1 MDITKENNG
10 NTKQAR
16 EIQKMVMQLIQ
27 LWIPTL
33 EDELHGQKSALRS
46 RAMKLMGLWI
56 TRLEFENEEDRL
68 RKEQLEWEHENE
80 ILNQDEWEGEENNYD
95 WEFRHKHI

>member
-27 LWIPTL
+27 LWIPAL

-56 TRLEFENEEDRL
+56 TRLEFDNEEDRL
-68 RKEQLEWEHENE
+68 RKETTEWSNENE
-80 ILNQDEWEGEENNYD
+80 ILNKEYGGEEFDYEFK
-95 WEFRHKHI
+95 WEHI

>member
-1 MDITKENNG
+1 MDITRENK

-16 EIQKMVMQLIQ
+16 EIQKMVTQLIQ

-56 TRLEFENEEDRL
+56 ERLEMENDEKRL
-68 RKEQLEWEHENE
+68 RKEIQDWEYENDE
-80 ILNQDEWEGEENNYD
+80 LNYGEEQFD
-95 WEFRHKHI
+95 WEFKYDHV

>member
-1 MDITKENNG
+1 MDMKKENNG

-27 LWIPTL
+27 LWIPAL

-56 TRLEFENEEDRL
+56 TRLEFDNEEDRL
-68 RKEQLEWEHENE
+68 RKETTEWSNENE
-80 ILNQDEWEGEENNYD
+80 ILNKEYGEEEFDYEFK
-95 WEFRHKHI
+95 WEHI

>member
-1 MDITKENNG
+1 MDITRENK

-16 EIQKMVMQLIQ
+16 EIQKMVTQLIQ
-27 LWIPTL
+27 LWIPAL

-56 TRLEFENEEDRL
+56 ERLEMENDEKRL
-68 RKEQLEWEHENE
+68 RKEIQEWEYENDE
-80 ILNQDEWEGEENNYD
+80 LNYGEEHFD
-95 WEFRHKHI
+95 WEFRYEHV

>member
-1 MDITKENNG
+1 MDIKKENNG

-16 EIQKMVMQLIQ
+16 EFQKMVMELIQ

-56 TRLEFENEEDRL
+56 TRLEFDNAEDLLIKEIREWENEN
-68 RKEQLEWEHENE
+68 NE
-80 ILNQDEWEGEENNYD
+80 LNCGVDQYD
-95 WEFRHKHI
+95 WDFWNEHV

>member
-1 MDITKENNG
+1 MDITKDNK

-16 EIQKMVMQLIQ
+16 EIQKMVMELIQ

-56 TRLEFENEEDRL
+56 TRLEFDNAEDLL
-68 RKEQLEWEHENE
+68 RKEIQEWEYENNE
-80 ILNQDEWEGEENNYD
+80 LNYGEEQYD
-95 WEFRHKHI
+95 WGFRYEHV

>member
-1 MDITKENNG
+1 MDIKKENG

-16 EIQKMVMQLIQ
+16 EIQNMVIQLMQ

-33 EDELHGQKSALRS
+33 EDELHGQKSALKS

-68 RKEQLEWEHENE
+68 RKEIFEWEREDNE
-80 ILNQDEWEGEENNYD
+80 LNYGEDQYD
-95 WEFRHKHI
+95 WEFRQEHV

>member
-1 MDITKENNG
+1 MDMKKENNG

-56 TRLEFENEEDRL
+56 TRLEFDNEEDRL
-68 RKEQLEWEHENE
+68 RKEIQEWEY
-80 ILNQDEWEGEENNYD
+80 ENNELNCGEDQYD
-95 WEFRHKHI
+95 WEFRQEHV

>member
-1 MDITKENNG
+1 MDITRENK

-16 EIQKMVMQLIQ
+16 EIQKMVTQLIQ

-56 TRLEFENEEDRL
+56 TRLEYDNEEVRL
-68 RKEQLEWEHENE
+68 RKEIQEWEYFNDE
-80 ILNQDEWEGEENNYD
+80 LNYGLEEFDFDFRWE
-95 WEFRHKHI
+95 HV

>member
-1 MDITKENNG
+1 MDITKENK

-16 EIQKMVMQLIQ
+16 EIQKMVIQLMQ

-33 EDELHGQKSALRS
+33 EDELHGQKSALKS

-56 TRLEFENEEDRL
+56 TRLEFDNAEDRL
-68 RKEQLEWEHENE
+68 RKEIFEWEQENTV
-80 ILNQDEWEGEENNYD
+80 LNDVEGQYD
-95 WEFRHKHI
+95 WGFKQEHV

>member
-1 MDITKENNG
+1 MDITRENK

-16 EIQKMVMQLIQ
+16 EIQKMVMELIQ

-56 TRLEFENEEDRL
+56 TRLEFDNAEDLL
-68 RKEQLEWEHENE
+68 RKEIQEWEYENDE
-80 ILNQDEWEGEENNYD
+80 LNYGEEQYD
-95 WEFRHKHI
+95 WGFRYEHV

>member
-1 MDITKENNG
+1 MDITKENKK
-10 NTKQAR
+10 TKQAR
-16 EIQKMVMQLIQ
+16 EIQKMVIELIQ

-56 TRLEFENEEDRL
+56 TRLEFDNAEDLL
-68 RKEQLEWEHENE
+68 RKEIQEWEYENNE
-80 ILNQDEWEGEENNYD
+80 LNYGEEQYD
-95 WEFRHKHI
+95 WGFIHEHV

>member
-1 MDITKENNG
+1 MDIRKRNK
-10 NTKQAR
+10 NTEQAR
-16 EIQKMVMQLIQ
+16 EIQNMVMQLIQ

-56 TRLEFENEEDRL
+56 TRLEYDNEEVRL
-68 RKEQLEWEHENE
+68 RKEIQEWEYFNDE
-80 ILNQDEWEGEENNYD
+80 LNYGLEEFDFDFRWE
-95 WEFRHKHI
+95 HV

>member
-1 MDITKENNG
+1 MDIKKENNG

-16 EIQKMVMQLIQ
+16 EFQKMVMELIQ

-56 TRLEFENEEDRL
+56 TRLEFDNAEDLL
-68 RKEQLEWEHENE
+68 RKEIREWEN
-80 ILNQDEWEGEENNYD
+80 ENNELNCGVDQYD
-95 WEFRHKHI
+95 WNFWNEHV

>member
-1 MDITKENNG
+1 MDIKKENG

-16 EIQKMVMQLIQ
+16 EFQKMVMQLIQ
-27 LWIPTL
+27 LWIPAL

-68 RKEQLEWEHENE
+68 RKEIFEWEREDNE
-80 ILNQDEWEGEENNYD
+80 LNYGEGQYD
-95 WEFRHKHI
+95 WGFREEHV

>member
-1 MDITKENNG
+1 MDITKENK

-16 EIQKMVMQLIQ
+16 EIQKMVMELIQ

-56 TRLEFENEEDRL
+56 TRLEFDNAEDLL
-68 RKEQLEWEHENE
+68 RKEIQEWEYENDE
-80 ILNQDEWEGEENNYD
+80 LNYGEEQYD
-95 WEFRHKHI
+95 WGFRYEHV

>member
-1 MDITKENNG
+1 MDITKENKK
-10 NTKQAR
+10 TKQAR
-16 EIQKMVMQLIQ
+16 EIQKMVMELIQ

-56 TRLEFENEEDRL
+56 TRLEFDNAEDLL
-68 RKEQLEWEHENE
+68 RKEIQEWEYENTE
-80 ILNQDEWEGEENNYD
+80 LNYGEEQYD
-95 WEFRHKHI
+95 WGFRHEHV

>member
-1 MDITKENNG
+1 MDIKREKR

-16 EIQKMVMQLIQ
+16 EIQNMVMQLIQ

-46 RAMKLMGLWI
+46 RAMKLMALWI
-56 TRLEFENEEDRL
+56 ERLEMENEEDRL
-68 RKEQLEWEHENE
+68 RNAIYGWERENDE
-80 ILNQDEWEGEENNYD
+80 LNFAVKQYK
-95 WEFRHKHI
+95 WEFTNEHV

>member
-1 MDITKENNG
+1 MDITKGNK

-16 EIQKMVMQLIQ
+16 EIQNMVMELIQ

-56 TRLEFENEEDRL
+56 TKLEMENDEKRL
-68 RKEQLEWEHENE
+68 RKEIQDWEYENDE
-80 ILNQDEWEGEENNYD
+80 LNYGEEQFD
-95 WEFRHKHI
+95 WEFKYDHV

>member
-1 MDITKENNG
+1 MDITKENK

-16 EIQKMVMQLIQ
+16 EIQKMVMELIQ

-56 TRLEFENEEDRL
+56 TRLEFDNAEDLL
-68 RKEQLEWEHENE
+68 RKEIQEWENENNE
-80 ILNQDEWEGEENNYD
+80 LNYGEEQYD
-95 WEFRHKHI
+95 WGFRYEHV

>member
-1 MDITKENNG
+1 MDITKENK

-56 TRLEFENEEDRL
+56 TRLEFDNAEDLL
-68 RKEQLEWEHENE
+68 RKEIQEWEYENNE
-80 ILNQDEWEGEENNYD
+80 LNYGEEQYD
-95 WEFRHKHI
+95 WEFRHEHV

>member
-1 MDITKENNG
+1 MDIKREKR

-16 EIQKMVMQLIQ
+16 EIQNMVMQLIQ

-56 TRLEFENEEDRL
+56 ERLEMENKEDRL
-68 RKEQLEWEHENE
+68 RKEIQEWEYENDE
-80 ILNQDEWEGEENNYD
+80 LNYGEEQYD
-95 WEFRHKHI
+95 WEFRYEHT

>member
-1 MDITKENNG
+1 MDIKKENNG

-16 EIQKMVMQLIQ
+16 EIQKMVMELIQ
-27 LWIPTL
+27 LWIPAL

-68 RKEQLEWEHENE
+68 RKEIQEWEY
-80 ILNQDEWEGEENNYD
+80 ENNELNCGEDQYD
-95 WEFRHKHI
+95 WEFRQEHV

>member
-1 MDITKENNG
+1 MDITKENK

-16 EIQKMVMQLIQ
+16 EIQKMVMELIQ

-56 TRLEFENEEDRL
+56 TRLEFDNAEDLL
-68 RKEQLEWEHENE
+68 RKEIREWEN
-80 ILNQDEWEGEENNYD
+80 ENNEMNCGVDQYD
-95 WEFRHKHI
+95 WDFWNEHV

>member
-1 MDITKENNG
+1 MDITKENK

-16 EIQKMVMQLIQ
+16 EIQKMVMELIQ

-56 TRLEFENEEDRL
+56 TRLEYDNAEDLL
-68 RKEQLEWEHENE
+68 RKEIQEWEYENNE
-80 ILNQDEWEGEENNYD
+80 LNCGEEQYD
-95 WEFRHKHI
+95 WKFIHEHV

>member
-1 MDITKENNG
+1 MDITRENK

-16 EIQKMVMQLIQ
+16 EIQKMVIQLMQ
-27 LWIPTL
+27 LWIPAL

-56 TRLEFENEEDRL
+56 TRLEFDNAEDLL
-68 RKEQLEWEHENE
+68 RKEIQEWEYENNE
-80 ILNQDEWEGEENNYD
+80 LNYGEEQYD
-95 WEFRHKHI
+95 WGFRYEHV

>member
-1 MDITKENNG
+1 MDITRENK

-16 EIQKMVMQLIQ
+16 EIQKMVTQLIQ
-27 LWIPTL
+27 LWIPAL

-56 TRLEFENEEDRL
+56 ERLEMENDEKRL
-68 RKEQLEWEHENE
+68 RKEIQDWEYENDE
-80 ILNQDEWEGEENNYD
+80 LNYGEEQFD
-95 WEFRHKHI
+95 WEFRYEHA

>member
-1 MDITKENNG
+1 MDITKENK

-16 EIQKMVMQLIQ
+16 EIQKMVMELIQ

-56 TRLEFENEEDRL
+56 TRLEFDNAEDLLIKQTREWENENNEL
-68 RKEQLEWEHENE
+68 NYGVEQ
-80 ILNQDEWEGEENNYD
+80 YD
-95 WEFRHKHI
+95 WEFRYEHV